1 MGRRTLLL
9 TLVLAATESAL
20 VGGPAPRPR
29 LDLQPTPRNDPTP
42 QAPSRQPGQT
52 VSIDDPLVIQVPQR
66 ARLSRSAF
74 FTTYG
79 VRLGIGADDELREYS
94 DEESM
99 FPGRRVTRYH
109 QYYRGVQVQG
119 GDYVVHY
126 RAADGTVESGI
137 GRIISGLNLSASAL
151 LSDAEAVDACD
162 RALARELRKASP
174 LAARMPTTVRL
185 LFAPQDETYRAPAYR
200 LVKRCAMA
208 HETGSSWRVDLDARN
223 GSTLAITSLVDTF
236 DIIASGTSTYNGKV
250 SFPATHVPP
259 VSTLRQPLVNTLNMQ
274 NTNGDLATA
283 VDFLTQGQGFPSNTA
298 MNAGVSVHWGFDGV
312 TQFFQT
318 TLGAQH
324 CLPTPY
330 KVYANYAFNNAGYD
344 ALQYVFLFDTVFGAL
359 DVVGHEYTHC
369 LIDNG
374 IAFPIVGEGGALA
387 ESFGDI
393 MGEAMTRHVTGQLD
407 WIHGSEIFPATGV
420 KRNFA
425 YPLQS
430 MPAQPDVYGGLNWKA
445 TNASFDK
452 GGVHYNCSVQ
462 NKWFQL
468 LAEGASGATN
478 SAGLTYSVTG
488 VGFDTAVRVAYANMK
503 EQLGNGADYNLARA
517 GSVLAAQKLC
527 GEFSKTYES
536 VQNAWHGVGMFAA
549 PYAAEDT
556 VSPADGATNI
566 EPWDATLLWEQE
578 TVDPNASWI
587 VTLAKSPDLE
597 TEPEEWP
604 ATQTEL
610 VNGVPF
616 GKLKIALA
624 PDTTHYWTVRLKDSP
639 KTMDC
644 NRNVRSF
651 TTAAKAVP
659 TIISPL
665 STAGMPPSLHHPWN
679 LMFKWNN
686 AAPKAQGA
694 THYKVDISLDAKF
707 STLLA
712 TSTVVGDVTE
722 VEIDV
727 RTNKLHYWRI
737 AAGKDA
743 GGGAIK
749 FGKFVSS
756 RFKTTLPKA
765 ELIAPL
771 YETYPWPAVFE
782 WKDLVGEAK
791 YILEIKQDKKRW
803 EDPGVLI
810 EGSIP
815 LPADVLSK
823 ELFLHADQWE
833 LFYDWRLRVI
843 GPDPYTDEGA
853 PAEGKVTALGHET
866 GVEGLSPNDA
876 SCPKT
881 DEDITFRWSVVPGA
895 KEYTLYAEEA
905 ICPPNQAC
913 THGGGDAIVGP
924 LEAEDVSTEQAIEV
938 GPELHLQGPTTHK
951 DAIGYFWRVRATGE
965 GGILGYAFG
974 SQDPYMIQPP
984 PPTPQNPVAG
994 SDYTTTDSITFQ
1006 WTTLMAHGG
1015 GFVLAI
1021 YEGGGCSDA
1030 PMWSNVVMGAQ
1041 SGATSTTVGDFDSGA
1056 HSWRV
1061 RPFIYSW
1068 ENGPSPCQTP
1078 QWSQC
1083 IGFDIEQAAPAV
1095 PIAPSV
1101 PPELYG
1107 ALTKV
1112 VLTPTK
1118 VADATYYEL
1127 EVHADTI
1134 DGPVVGYFT
1143 PSVADLVQSS
1153 QIVLQELS
1161 GQYNADLGRYWAY
1174 ATGANPL
1181 STYFYFARACNDA
1194 GCSNWSNSSK
1204 WMEGLPWPF

>member
-1 MGRRTLLL
+1 M
-9 TLVLAATESAL
+9 
-20 VGGPAPRPR
+20 PH
-29 LDLQPTPRNDPTP
+29 
-42 QAPSRQPGQT
+42 QAQ
-52 VSIDDPLVIQVPQR
+52 
-66 ARLSRSAF
+66 LSRSAL

-79 VRLGIGADDELREYS
+79 VRLGIGANDELREYS
-94 DEESM
+94 DEESI
-99 FPGRRVTRYH
+99 FPGRRVTRYQ
-109 QYYRGVQVQG
+109 QYYRGLQVQG

-137 GRIISGLNLSASAL
+137 GRIISGLNLSASAAL
-151 LSDAEAVDACD
+151 NDAEALDACD
-162 RALARELRKASP
+162 RALARELRKTPP

-208 HETGSSWRVDLDARN
+208 HETGSSWRVDLDARD

-236 DIIASGTSTYNGKV
+236 DIIASGTSTYNGQV

-259 VSTLRQPLVNTLNMQ
+259 ISTLRQPLVNTLNMQ

-344 ALQYVFLFDTVFGAL
+344 ALQYVFLFDTAFGAL

-393 MGEAMTRHVTGQLD
+393 MGEAMTRHVTGKLD

-420 KRNFA
+420 KRDFTH
-425 YPLQS
+425 PLQS
-430 MPAQPDVYGGLNWKA
+430 VPAQPDVYGGLNWKP

-517 GSVLAAQKLC
+517 GSVLAAQKFC

-549 PYAAEDT
+549 PYAAGDT

-578 TVDPNASWI
+578 TIDPNASWI
-587 VTLAKSPDLE
+587 VTLAKSEDLN

-604 ATQTEL
+604 ATQTKL
-610 VNGVPF
+610 VNGVAF
-616 GKLKIALA
+616 GKLTIALA
-624 PDTTHYWTVRLKDSP
+624 PATTHYWTVRLKDSP

-651 TTAAKAVP
+651 TTAAKATP

-665 STAGMPPSLHHPWN
+665 SPAGTVPGIHHPWN

-686 AAPKAQGA
+686 AAPKAEGA

-727 RTNKLHYWRI
+727 RTKKLHYWRI

-743 GGGAIK
+743 GGGKIK

-756 RFKTTLPKA
+756 RFNTSMPKA
-765 ELIAPL
+765 KLIAPL
-771 YETYPWPAVFE
+771 DETYPWPAVFE
-782 WKDLVGEAK
+782 WEDVVGEAK
-791 YILEIKQDKKRW
+791 YVLEIKQDKKRW
-803 EDPGVLI
+803 EEAGVLI

-815 LPADVLSK
+815 VPADVVSK
-823 ELFLHADQWE
+823 ELPCTPTNGSCSTTGVCASSAPTRTPTKARRPKVKSRRWGTKPASKRSVPTTRAVRRPMRTSHSGGAWYRGKRVHAVCRRGDLSPRPGLHPRRGQRHRRPARSRRGFDRAGRRGRPLVAFARAHDPQGRHRLFLARAGDRPRRDPWLRFRVEGPVHDPTAAADCSKPCG
-833 LFYDWRLRVI
+833 RLRIHDHRQHQLPVDHVD
-843 GPDPYTDEGA
+843 GARRRLRAPDLRRRRMQRRADVGQCGHGRAERHHQHDGRRLRQRPSFLEGA
-853 PAEGKVTALGHET
+853 AV
-866 GVEGLSPNDA
+866 
-876 SCPKT
+876 
-881 DEDITFRWSVVPGA
+881 
-895 KEYTLYAEEA
+895 
-905 ICPPNQAC
+905 
-913 THGGGDAIVGP
+913 
-924 LEAEDVSTEQAIEV
+924 
-938 GPELHLQGPTTHK
+938 HLQL
-951 DAIGYFWRVRATGE
+951 DE
-965 GGILGYAFG
+965 
-974 SQDPYMIQPP
+974 
-984 PPTPQNPVAG
+984 
-994 SDYTTTDSITFQ
+994 
-1006 WTTLMAHGG
+1006 
-1015 GFVLAI
+1015 
-1021 YEGGGCSDA
+1021 
-1030 PMWSNVVMGAQ
+1030 
-1041 SGATSTTVGDFDSGA
+1041 
-1056 HSWRV
+1056 
-1061 RPFIYSW
+1061 RPF
-1068 ENGPSPCQTP
+1068 PCQKP

-1083 IGFDIEQAAPAV
+1083 IGFDVEEAAPSV

-1112 VLTPTK
+1112 ILTPTK
-1118 VADATYYEL
+1118 VADATRYEF

-1134 DGPVVGYFT
+1134 DGPVVGYYT
-1143 PSVADLVQSS
+1143 PSVADLVQTS
-1153 QIVLQELS
+1153 QIVLQEVS
-1161 GQYNADLGRYWAY
+1161 GQYNVDLGRYWAY

-1194 GCSNWSNSSK
+1194 GCSNWSNPSK